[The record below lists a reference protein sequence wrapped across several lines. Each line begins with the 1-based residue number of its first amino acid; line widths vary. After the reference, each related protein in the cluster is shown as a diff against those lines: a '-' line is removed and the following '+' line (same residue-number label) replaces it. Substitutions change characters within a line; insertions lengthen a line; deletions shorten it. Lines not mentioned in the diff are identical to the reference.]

1 MSMPPTVAPSPNTE
15 ARTAARLVAGI
26 AGLVILPLLCAAA
39 REAGWPAAILLLS
52 VGAVIAL
59 SRSRPA

>member
-1 MSMPPTVAPSPNTE
+1 MPIPMTAAPKCQTANH
-15 ARTAARLVAGI
+15 TAARLVAGI

-52 VGAVIAL
+52 VGAIIAL
-59 SRSRPA
+59 SRSDPA

>member
-1 MSMPPTVAPSPNTE
+1 MPIPMTAAPSPQ
-15 ARTAARLVAGI
+15 ADGRTAARLVAGI

-52 VGAVIAL
+52 VGAIIAL
-59 SRSRPA
+59 SRSDPA